1 MKIRLQD
8 GSGGDDTE
16 LLQYLA
22 NHGFL
27 DPTLEAWDNNL
38 QRIRILK
45 NGNYI
50 KIVVHMNEW
59 RKSCQLK
66 LEKMTITDEHILSA
80 LYWEKNMKRSYRKN
94 YKLLYIH
101 GETIQQ

>member
-1 MKIRLQD
+1 
-8 GSGGDDTE
+8 
-16 LLQYLA
+16 
-22 NHGFL
+22 
-27 DPTLEAWDNNL
+27 
-38 QRIRILK
+38 
-45 NGNYI
+45 
-50 KIVVHMNEW
+50 MNEW